1 MHDRTSLTLHSEIIC
16 QLMAIDRPTKD
27 PHKLIKTTIER
38 LSIIEK
44 GITKFQINN
53 MQKELK
59 LKLT

>member
-1 MHDRTSLTLHSEIIC
+1 MHDRTSLTLHSEIIR
-16 QLMAIDRPTKD
+16 QLMAIERPTKD
-27 PHKLIKTTIER
+27 PHNLIKTTIER